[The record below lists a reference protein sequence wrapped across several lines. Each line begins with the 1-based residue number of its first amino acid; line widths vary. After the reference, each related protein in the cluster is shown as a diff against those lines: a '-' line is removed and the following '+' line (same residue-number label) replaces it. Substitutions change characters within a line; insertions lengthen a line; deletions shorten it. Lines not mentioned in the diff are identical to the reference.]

1 MVARIARPFTTTLRG
16 VFTAVG
22 LRWRLF
28 TAVAVSGLLLDILV
42 PPLVLSLARKPMDFF
57 TFNPWLK
64 RLPDYLAA
72 PQPPLTDKLVR
83 LSDNAPLWCSARPHR
98 PPPPRPPLTDKLVR
112 LWDIALFWFSAD
124 GIFGVEWGFAVTTGD
139 LARF

>member
-28 TAVAVSGLLLDILV
+28 TVVAVSVFLLDILV
-42 PPLVLSLARKPMDFF
+42 PPLVLSLARKPVDFF

-64 RLPDYLAA
+64 RLPDYFAA
-72 PQPPLTDKLVR
+72 PQPALTESSRGSGTLP
-83 LSDNAPLWCSARPHR
+83 SSGS
-98 PPPPRPPLTDKLVR
+98 PPMEPSVWNGASRSP
-112 LWDIALFWFSAD
+112 
-124 GIFGVEWGFAVTTGD
+124 
-139 LARF
+139 